1 MTTPTVGTVSQTN
14 FVRKRGD
21 TYPFVLQLRDAAGAP
36 LDITGC
42 TFLLT
47 IDPSPQPDSSAANV
61 AQLTGSIVG
70 AATNGQVQFTPT
82 APAVGTVGVLFYDV
96 QMTTSGGAVRTV
108 LVGQWTVEQDV
119 TK

>member
-1 MTTPTVGTVSQTN
+1 MVDTVGTVPQLN
-14 FVRKRGD
+14 FERRRGD
-21 TYPFVLQLRDAAGAP
+21 TYPFVLQLRDAAGAA

-47 IDPSPQPDSSAANV
+47 IDPSPTPADASANV

-70 AATNGQVQFTPT
+70 AATNGQVQFAPT
-82 APAVGTVGVLFYDV
+82 TDAVGTVGVLFYDV

-108 LVGQWTVEQDV
+108 LAGQWTVSQDV